1 MKDFSH
7 TEYNLDKF
15 TSVNSIQSRMKI
27 FKDPYDRNYQLK
39 VVEIDSSFPDY
50 IVNNQKKYDHII
62 YKKIV

>member
-1 MKDFSH
+1 
-7 TEYNLDKF
+7 
-15 TSVNSIQSRMKI
+15 MKI